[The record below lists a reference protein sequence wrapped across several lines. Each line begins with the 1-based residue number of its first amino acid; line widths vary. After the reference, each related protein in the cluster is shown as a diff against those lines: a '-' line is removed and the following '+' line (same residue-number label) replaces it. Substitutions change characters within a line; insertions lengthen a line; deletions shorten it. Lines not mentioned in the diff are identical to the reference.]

1 MEERAAPHRQQA
13 TKVPGL
19 QMSAAAVLPQ
29 RMSITHKVFPSRFL
43 SHTSKITDPTLDVLH
58 GVALAF
64 QPAFVWD
71 SPSAC
76 TRRQMALGC
85 KLSLVKL
92 EKLHLASSQQLLP
105 FIKSSP
111 PPIPLPPLG
120 SSSTGE
126 GDVSCTPDHR
136 LCLEFAAAGIGCHLF
151 CSRVSP
157 LPGGSLP
164 ECARDPPP
172 PFVSMPPSP
181 SPSFSICSAGEEV

>member
-1 MEERAAPHRQQA
+1 
-13 TKVPGL
+13 
-19 QMSAAAVLPQ
+19 MSAAAVLPQ

-43 SHTSKITDPTLDVLH
+43 SRASKITDPTLDVLR
-58 GVALAF
+58 GMALAF

-85 KLSLVKL
+85 KLSLAKL
-92 EKLHLASSQQLLP
+92 EKLHLASPQQLLP

-111 PPIPLPPLG
+111 PPVPLPPLAPVPRG
-120 SSSTGE
+120 RGGGCFSHPRPKIVLGI
-126 GDVSCTPDHR
+126 C
-136 LCLEFAAAGIGCHLF
+136 LCWDWLSPF

-172 PFVSMPPSP
+172 PFVSMPSP
-181 SPSFSICSAGEEV
+181 APSFSICSAGEEV